1 MMTIEVKI
9 SNVQHIKNLN
19 FNIDLSK
26 IDIACIVSKNG
37 TGKTTII
44 KSLRN
49 LQYAD
54 TFLKTSSKFI
64 FNKDSVIE
72 ICLLGQEY
80 KYTFNEKLN
89 LLDSKTI
96 VKKDIKE
103 GLSVELP
110 IPFGDRFNH
119 FKTLSDIDDS
129 LREIISRDSYEKP
142 THLIDFLHEIYEN
155 RDYSNLRVA
164 TIQKKQVYFTL
175 SENGYYVRE
184 DYLSSGEYFVLN
196 LYKMIYGNKS
206 LIIIDEVDISLD
218 ASAQVKLIELLT
230 KLCREN
236 GKKILF
242 TTHSLALIK
251 TMPPESIFYLESK
264 GDNISLS
271 NKSYNYIKSI
281 MFGFKG
287 WDKYI
292 LTEDLVLSEY
302 LEYLIK
308 KMHNVFFDYRIVY
321 IGGADNTIDIMLRNE
336 QAQIFSEPK
345 NVIAVLDGDQK
356 HKIDNEWGR
365 EKFQGIKQ
373 NIHFI
378 PFESIEK
385 DIFSIYNKYKDLF
398 PTLTKDNGDKIV
410 FKGLKNELGINTIYE
425 IIESQRESAVTEFS
439 AKINAFLSV
448 Q

>member
-1 MMTIEVKI
+1 MIIEVKI

-19 FNIDLSK
+19 FNIDLTK

-72 ICLLGQEY
+72 ISLLGQEY

-89 LLDSKTI
+89 LLDSRAI
-96 VKKDIKE
+96 VKKEIKE

-129 LREIISRDSYEKP
+129 LRECISRGSYEEP
-142 THLIDFLHEIYEN
+142 SDLINFLHEIYEN
-155 RDYSNLRVA
+155 RDYTNLRVA
-164 TIQKKQVYFTL
+164 TTQKKEVYFIL
-175 SENGYYVRE
+175 SHNGYYIRE

-196 LYKMIYGNKS
+196 LYKMIYGNKK
-206 LIIIDEVDISLD
+206 LIVIDEVDISLD
-218 ASAQVKLIELLT
+218 ASAQVKLIALLT
-230 KLCREN
+230 RLCREN

-251 TMPPESIFYLESK
+251 TMQPESIFYLENK
-264 GDNISLS
+264 GEETSLS

-292 LTEDLVLSEY
+292 LTEDLALSEY
-302 LEYLIK
+302 LDHLIK
-308 KMHNVFFDYRIVY
+308 KMDNVFFDYRIVY

-336 QAQIFSEPK
+336 QSHIFSEPK

-356 HKIDNEWGR
+356 HKIDHVWEQ
-365 EKFQGIKQ
+365 EKFRGIKQ
-373 NIHFI
+373 NIYFI

-385 DIFSIYNKYKDLF
+385 DIYAIYQANKNGF
-398 PTLTKDNGDKIV
+398 PKLKKDNGDKIV
-410 FKGLKNELGINTIYE
+410 FKGLSYQIGVKAIYE
-425 IIESQRESAVTEFS
+425 KIESQRMEEVAEFS
-439 AKINAFLSV
+439 KEINDFLLVS
-448 Q
+448 